1 MHLRKSYCDKPY
13 KAGLLWCTKGI
24 YRKIKVEVLLKNK
37 VFQRL
42 PNSPVE
48 FSALALK
55 RKEIGQ
61 EEVTSCTVFYF
72 YVFYIEALFSI
83 LQKDSIINA
92 TLA

>member
-48 FSALALK
+48 FSALAL
-55 RKEIGQ
+55 
-61 EEVTSCTVFYF
+61 
-72 YVFYIEALFSI
+72 
-83 LQKDSIINA
+83 
-92 TLA
+92 